1 MSTSTIQPADI
12 KIFSDAAT
20 AFFNQS
26 TARQA
31 HVKTAYLLP
40 AAQNVIWDDYQGMIA
55 LGGDYRGTVTFS
67 ASRGLLS
74 HVLLL
79 LGEGDYSDASHRDI
93 VGEIANQ
100 MSGYARRH
108 FGQRMDISPPRILT
122 PHSRRPDGSTLK
134 VAPYA
139 IPLSWDGY
147 EAHLVVQMAN
157 AA

>member
-1 MSTSTIQPADI
+1 MTTSVIKPADI
-12 KIFSDAAT
+12 KVFSDAAT
-20 AFFNQS
+20 AFFTQ
-26 TARQA
+26 TTDRKA

-40 AAQNVIWDDYQGMIA
+40 AAQKVIWDDYQGMIE
-55 LGGDYRGTVTFS
+55 LGGEYRGSVTFS

-108 FGQRMDISPPRILT
+108 FGRRMDISTPRILS
-122 PHSRRPDGSTLK
+122 PHRRANDSDLT
-134 VAPYA
+134 VAPFA
-139 IPLSWDGY
+139 IPLLWDGY
-147 EAHLVVQMAN
+147 EAHLVVQMSSA
-157 AA
+157 

>member
-1 MSTSTIQPADI
+1 MSTSVIRPADI
-12 KIFSDAAT
+12 KVFSDAAT
-20 AFFNQS
+20 EFFTQ
-26 TARQA
+26 TTDRKA

-40 AAQNVIWDDYQGMIA
+40 AAQKVIWDDYQGLIE
-55 LGGDYRGTVTFS
+55 LGGEYRGSVTFS

-108 FGQRMDISPPRILT
+108 FGHRMDISTPRILS
-122 PHSRRPDGSTLK
+122 PHRRAHDSALS
-134 VAPYA
+134 VAPFA
-139 IPLSWDGY
+139 IPLLWDGY
-147 EAHLVVQMAN
+147 EAHLVVQMAS
-157 AA
+157 A